1 MHQQHSARPS
11 EQHPRRRLSAQMSVR
26 YGLRSSRVVCVDEW
40 DRVLV
45 QPAKVIIQ
53 DCHILAVIPEEG
65 RSASAEEEELLRSCV
80 VEDLGDA
87 VIMPG

>member
-1 MHQQHSARPS
+1 
-11 EQHPRRRLSAQMSVR
+11 MSSR

-40 DRVLV
+40 DRVCV
-45 QPAKVIIQ
+45 QPAKVIIEGS
-53 DCHILAVIPEEG
+53 HILAVIPEGEEY
-65 RSASAEEEELLRSCV
+65 ASAEADELVRSCT